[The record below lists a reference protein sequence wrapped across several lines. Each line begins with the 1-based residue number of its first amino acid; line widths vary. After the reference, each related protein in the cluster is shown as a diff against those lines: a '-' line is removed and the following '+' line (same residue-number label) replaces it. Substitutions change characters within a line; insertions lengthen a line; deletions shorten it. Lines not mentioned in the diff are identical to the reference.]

1 MRVKNV
7 CVKDNIV
14 RGVKLKF
21 LKICR
26 GEGICVGVGYRV
38 KFPKVKCK
46 NGTIAILERTKL
58 YGLVV

>member
-26 GEGICVGVGYRV
+26 GEGICVGV
-38 KFPKVKCK
+38 
-46 NGTIAILERTKL
+46 
-58 YGLVV
+58 